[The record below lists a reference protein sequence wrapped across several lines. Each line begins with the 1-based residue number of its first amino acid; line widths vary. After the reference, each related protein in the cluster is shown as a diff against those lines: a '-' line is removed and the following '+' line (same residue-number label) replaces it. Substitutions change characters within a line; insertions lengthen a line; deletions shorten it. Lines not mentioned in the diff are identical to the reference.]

1 LWPRVPRRRCRTRPQ
16 WSRRP
21 GLNLGWKLAGAIHGW
36 APDGLLDTYESERHP
51 VGERVAELMRAARPV
66 LLTRTGHTAT
76 GWTDRVDV
84 VTTTAD
90 LGAEAVLV
98 RPDGYVAWAGD
109 TGLPEALRTWFG
121 DPR

>member
-1 LWPRVPRRRCRTRPQ
+1 
-16 WSRRP
+16 
-21 GLNLGWKLAGAIHGW
+21 
-36 APDGLLDTYESERHP
+36 
-51 VGERVAELMRAARPV
+51 V

-76 GWTDRVDV
+76 GWTDRIDV

-90 LGAEAVLV
+90 LGAAAVLV

-109 TGLPEALRTWFG
+109 TGLTEALRTWFG